1 MSIYNDPYGIENLK
15 SREKAE
21 REKEE
26 KNTLL
31 LEQITE
37 FLKSMSER

>member
-1 MSIYNDPYGIENLK
+1 MSMYNDPYGIENLK
-15 SREKAE
+15 AREKAE

-31 LEQITE
+31 LEQIAE